1 MKLANLS
8 RIKHLFSTSRTMGM
22 NTNILEGAC
31 AALELV
37 FFEDPAVKL
46 NAADDSTRIDVEN
59 QIGRSRA
66 K

>member
-1 MKLANLS
+1 
-8 RIKHLFSTSRTMGM
+8 MGM